1 MMVTGLRSSRPW
13 QEAKM
18 SVAPDTLDLHPRRP
32 SQVSVPVPDIPP
44 DPELRARLRG
54 CSVAIIGCG
63 GLGSNVAEM
72 LVRSGIGRLTL
83 IDFDTVDESNLNRQ
97 FFFRDQIG
105 MPKVVALAE
114 NLRRIRSDVRLDLVQ
129 ERVTQE
135 NLVGL
140 VRGAC
145 AIVEAV
151 DGAEVKAMIVNTC
164 LAELPGIPLV
174 TASGLAGYGSTNA
187 IVTERMADNLYVV
200 GDLTSDVRDG
210 HPLFASR
217 VMAAAAAEAHA
228 VVRVLLGYPE
238 P

>member
-1 MMVTGLRSSRPW
+1 MCAAS
-13 QEAKM
+13 
-18 SVAPDTLDLHPRRP
+18 DTFDLHPHRP
-32 SQVSVPVPDIPP
+32 EQVAVEVPDTAL
-44 DPELRARLRG
+44 DPELRARLHA
-54 CSVAIIGCG
+54 CTVAIIGCG

-83 IDFDTVDESNLNRQ
+83 VDFDTVDERNLNRQ

-105 MPKVVALAE
+105 MPKVIALAE
-114 NLRRIRSDVRLDLVQ
+114 NLQRIRSDVRLDLVQ
-129 ERVTQE
+129 DRVTPE

-151 DGAEVKAMIVNTC
+151 DEAGVKAMIVNTC
-164 LAELPGIPLV
+164 MAELPEVPLV

-217 VMAAAAAEAHA
+217 VMTAAAAQAHA
-228 VVRVLLGYPE
+228 VVRVLLGYRE

>member
-1 MMVTGLRSSRPW
+1 
-13 QEAKM
+13 M
-18 SVAPDTLDLHPRRP
+18 SATSDTFDLHPHRP
-32 SQVSVPVPDIPP
+32 ERVAVEVPDTAL
-44 DPELRARLRG
+44 DPELRARLHG
-54 CSVAIIGCG
+54 CTVAIIGCG

-72 LVRSGIGRLTL
+72 LVRSGVGRLTL
-83 IDFDTVDESNLNRQ
+83 VDFDAVDERNLNRQ

-105 MPKVVALAE
+105 MPKVIALAE
-114 NLRRIRSDVRLDLVQ
+114 NLQRIRSDVRLDLVQ
-129 ERVTQE
+129 DRVTPE

-151 DGAEVKAMIVNTC
+151 DEAGVKAMIVNTC
-164 LAELPGIPLV
+164 LAELPDIPLV

-187 IVTERMADNLYVV
+187 IVTERMADGLYVV

-217 VMAAAAAEAHA
+217 VMAAAAAQAHA
-228 VVRVLLGYPE
+228 VVRVLLGYRE

>member
-1 MMVTGLRSSRPW
+1 MI
-13 QEAKM
+13 
-18 SVAPDTLDLHPRRP
+18 APDTLDSHPHRP
-32 SQVSVPVPDIPP
+32 DEVSVPVPDTVL

-54 CSVAIIGCG
+54 CTVAIIGCG

-72 LVRSGIGRLTL
+72 LVRSGVGRLTL
-83 IDFDTVDESNLNRQ
+83 VDFDTVDERNLNRQ

-105 MPKVVALAE
+105 MPKVTALAE
-114 NLRRIRSDVRLDLVQ
+114 NLQRIRSDVRLDLLQ
-129 ERVTQE
+129 DRMSPD
-135 NLVGL
+135 NLLSIVK
-140 VRGAC
+140 GAC

-151 DGAEVKAMIVNTC
+151 DEAETKAMIVNTC
-164 LAELPGIPLV
+164 LAAMPDVPLV

-187 IVTERMADNLYVV
+187 IVTECMADNLYVV

-217 VMAAAAAEAHA
+217 VMAAAAAQAHA
-228 VVRVLLGYPE
+228 VVRVLLGYRE

>member
-1 MMVTGLRSSRPW
+1 
-13 QEAKM
+13 M
-18 SVAPDTLDLHPRRP
+18 SATSDTFDLHPYRP
-32 SQVSVPVPDIPP
+32 ERVAVEVPDTAL
-44 DPELRARLRG
+44 DPELRARLHE
-54 CSVAIIGCG
+54 CTVAIIGCG

-72 LVRSGIGRLTL
+72 LARSGVGRLTL
-83 IDFDTVDESNLNRQ
+83 VDFDTVDERNLNRQ

-105 MPKVVALAE
+105 MPKVIALAE
-114 NLRRIRSDVRLDLVQ
+114 NLQRIRSDVRLDLVQ
-129 ERVTQE
+129 DRVTPE

-151 DGAEVKAMIVNTC
+151 DEAGVKAMIVNTC
-164 LAELPGIPLV
+164 LAELPDIPLV

-187 IVTERMADNLYVV
+187 IVTERMADGLYVV

-217 VMAAAAAEAHA
+217 VMAAAAAQAHA
-228 VVRVLLGYPE
+228 VVRVLLGYRE

>member
-1 MMVTGLRSSRPW
+1 MI
-13 QEAKM
+13 
-18 SVAPDTLDLHPRRP
+18 APDTLELHPHRP
-32 SQVSVPVPDIPP
+32 AEVSVPVPDTAL

-54 CSVAIIGCG
+54 CTVAIIGCG

-72 LVRSGIGRLTL
+72 LVRSGVGRLTL
-83 IDFDTVDESNLNRQ
+83 VDFDTVDERNLNRQ

-114 NLRRIRSDVRLDLVQ
+114 NLRRIRSDVRLDLLQ
-129 ERVTQE
+129 DRVTPE
-135 NLVGL
+135 NLLGV

-151 DGAEVKAMIVNTC
+151 DDAGAKAMIVNTC
-164 LAELPGIPLV
+164 LTELPDVPLV

-217 VMAAAAAEAHA
+217 VMAAAAAQAHA
-228 VVRVLLGYPE
+228 VIRVLLGYPE

>member
-1 MMVTGLRSSRPW
+1 MG
-13 QEAKM
+13 
-18 SVAPDTLDLHPRRP
+18 APDTLDLHPHHPER
-32 SQVSVPVPDIPP
+32 VAVEVPDAAL
-44 DPELRARLRG
+44 DLELRARLRG
-54 CSVAIIGCG
+54 CTVAIIGCG

-83 IDFDTVDESNLNRQ
+83 VDFDVVDERNLNRQ

-105 MPKVVALAE
+105 MPKVTALAE
-114 NLRRIRSDVRLDLVQ
+114 NLQRIRSDVRLDLVTG
-129 ERVTQE
+129 RVTE
-135 NLVGL
+135 ANLIAI
-140 VRGAC
+140 VRGSC

-151 DGAEVKAMIVNTC
+151 DEADTKAMILNTC
-164 LAELPGIPLV
+164 LTELPDVPLV

-187 IVTERMADNLYVV
+187 IVTERMAENLYVV
-200 GDLTSDVRDG
+200 GDLMSDVRDG

-217 VMAAAAAEAHA
+217 VMAAAAAQAHA

>member
-1 MMVTGLRSSRPW
+1 
-13 QEAKM
+13 M
-18 SVAPDTLDLHPRRP
+18 SDEHAAAVAPGLHPHRP
-32 SQVSVPVPDIPP
+32 EHVEVEVPDTSL
-44 DPELRARLRG
+44 DPELRARLRE
-54 CSVAIIGCG
+54 CTVAIIGCG

-72 LVRSGIGRLTL
+72 LVRSGVGRLVL
-83 IDFDTVDESNLNRQ
+83 VDFDVVDERNLNRQ

-105 MPKVVALAE
+105 MPKVIALAE
-114 NLRRIRSDVRLDLVQ
+114 NLRRIRSDVRLDTVQ
-129 ERVTQE
+129 ERASAET
-135 NLVGL
+135 LVGIS
-140 VRGAC
+140 RGAC

-151 DGAEVKAMIVNTC
+151 DDAATKAMIVNTA
-164 LAELPGIPLV
+164 LERLPEIPLV

-217 VMAAAAAEAHA
+217 VMAAAAAQAHA

>member
-1 MMVTGLRSSRPW
+1 
-13 QEAKM
+13 M
-18 SVAPDTLDLHPRRP
+18 SPTPDSFDLHPHRP
-32 SQVSVPVPDIPP
+32 ERVAVEVPSAALDS
-44 DPELRARLRG
+44 ESRARLHG
-54 CSVAIIGCG
+54 CTVAIIGCG

-72 LVRSGIGRLTL
+72 LVRSGVGRLTL
-83 IDFDTVDESNLNRQ
+83 VDFDTVDERNLNRQ

-105 MPKVVALAE
+105 MPKVIALAE
-114 NLRRIRSDVRLDLVQ
+114 NLQRIRSDVRLDLVQ
-129 ERVTQE
+129 DRVTPE

-151 DGAEVKAMIVNTC
+151 DEAGVKAMIVNTC
-164 LAELPGIPLV
+164 LAELPDIPLV

-187 IVTERMADNLYVV
+187 IVTERMADGLYVV

-217 VMAAAAAEAHA
+217 VMAAAAAQAHA
-228 VVRVLLGYPE
+228 VVRVLLGYRE

>member
-1 MMVTGLRSSRPW
+1 MT
-13 QEAKM
+13 
-18 SVAPDTLDLHPRRP
+18 DTLHVPLPADLHPHRP
-32 SQVSVPVPDIPP
+32 AHVDVEVPEIRL
-44 DPELRARLRG
+44 DPELRARLRE
-54 CSVAIIGCG
+54 CTVAIIGCG

-83 IDFDTVDESNLNRQ
+83 VDFDVVDERNLNRQ
-97 FFFRDQIG
+97 FFFRDQVG
-105 MPKVVALAE
+105 MPKVIALSE
-114 NLRRIRSDVRLDLVQ
+114 NLQRIRSDVRLDLVA
-129 ERVTQE
+129 ERVTAA

-140 VRGAC
+140 VRSAC
-145 AIVEAV
+145 AVVEAV
-151 DGAEVKAMIVNTC
+151 DEAGTKAMIVNTV
-164 LAELPGIPLV
+164 LAQLPDVPLV

-187 IVTERMADNLYVV
+187 IVTERMAENLYVV

-217 VMAAAAAEAHA
+217 VMAAAAAQAHA

>member
-1 MMVTGLRSSRPW
+1 
-13 QEAKM
+13 M
-18 SVAPDTLDLHPRRP
+18 SPTSDSFDLHPHRP
-32 SQVSVPVPDIPP
+32 ERVAVEVPDTAL
-44 DPELRARLRG
+44 DPELRARLHG
-54 CSVAIIGCG
+54 CTVAIIGCG

-72 LVRSGIGRLTL
+72 LVRSGVGRLTL
-83 IDFDTVDESNLNRQ
+83 VDFDTVDEGNLNRQ

-105 MPKVVALAE
+105 MPKVIALAE
-114 NLRRIRSDVRLDLVQ
+114 NLQRIRSDVRLDLVQ
-129 ERVTQE
+129 DRVTPE

-151 DGAEVKAMIVNTC
+151 DEAGVKAMIVNTC
-164 LAELPGIPLV
+164 LAELPDIPLV

-187 IVTERMADNLYVV
+187 IVTERMADGLYVV

-217 VMAAAAAEAHA
+217 VMAAAAAQAHA
-228 VVRVLLGYPE
+228 VVRVLLGYRE

>member
-1 MMVTGLRSSRPW
+1 MDEPRAQADG
-13 QEAKM
+13 
-18 SVAPDTLDLHPRRP
+18 LDLHPRRP
-32 SQVSVPVPDIPP
+32 EQVAVEVPDIAL
-44 DPELRARLRG
+44 DPTLRARLRT
-54 CSVAIIGCG
+54 CTVAIIGCG

-72 LVRSGIGRLTL
+72 LVRSGVGRLTL
-83 IDFDTVDESNLNRQ
+83 IDFDTVDECNLNRQ

-114 NLRRIRSDVRLDLVQ
+114 NLQRIRFDVRLDLVA
-129 ERVTQE
+129 ERVTRE
-135 NLVGL
+135 NLMGL

-151 DGAEVKAMIVNTC
+151 DEAAVKAMILNVC
-164 LAELPGIPLV
+164 LTELPDVPLV

-187 IVTERMADNLYVV
+187 IVTERMAENLYVV
-200 GDLTSDVRDG
+200 GDLTSDIRDG

-217 VMAAAAAEAHA
+217 VMAAAAAQAHA
-228 VVRVLLGYPE
+228 VVRVLLGYLE

>member
-1 MMVTGLRSSRPW
+1 MTASEM
-13 QEAKM
+13 
-18 SVAPDTLDLHPRRP
+18 LDLHLRRP
-32 SQVSVPVPDIPP
+32 NEAAVPVPDTAL

-54 CSVAIIGCG
+54 CTVAIIGCG

-72 LVRSGIGRLTL
+72 LVRSGVGRLTL
-83 IDFDTVDESNLNRQ
+83 ADFDTVDECNLNRQ

-105 MPKVVALAE
+105 MPKVIALAD
-114 NLRRIRSDVRLDLVQ
+114 NLQRIRSDVRLDLVQ
-129 ERVTQE
+129 DRVTPE
-135 NLVGL
+135 NLLAV
-140 VRGAC
+140 VRGAY

-151 DGAEVKAMIVNTC
+151 DDTGAKAMIVNTC
-164 LAELPGIPLV
+164 VAELPDVPLV

-217 VMAAAAAEAHA
+217 VMAAAAAQAHA

>member
-1 MMVTGLRSSRPW
+1 MSDERAQTVVPELHPHRP
-13 QEAKM
+13 EH
-18 SVAPDTLDLHPRRP
+18 VEVEVPDTALDP
-32 SQVSVPVPDIPP
+32 Q
-44 DPELRARLRG
+44 LRARLRE
-54 CSVAIIGCG
+54 CTVAIVGCG

-83 IDFDTVDESNLNRQ
+83 MDFDVVDECNLNRQ

-105 MPKVVALAE
+105 VPKVVALAE
-114 NLRRIRSDVRLDLVQ
+114 NLRRIRSDVRLDLVA
-129 ERVTQE
+129 ERVTE
-135 NLVGL
+135 ANIIELVG
-140 VRGAC
+140 GAC

-151 DGAEVKAMIVNTC
+151 DGADTKAMILNTC
-164 LAELPGIPLV
+164 LSGLPDVPLV

-187 IVTERMADNLYVV
+187 IVTERMAENLYVV
-200 GDLTSDVRDG
+200 GDLASDIRDG

-217 VMAAAAAEAHA
+217 VMAAAAAQAHA

>member
-1 MMVTGLRSSRPW
+1 MI
-13 QEAKM
+13 
-18 SVAPDTLDLHPRRP
+18 APDTLELHPHRP
-32 SQVSVPVPDIPP
+32 AEVSVPVPDTAL

-54 CSVAIIGCG
+54 CTVAIIGCG

-72 LVRSGIGRLTL
+72 LVRSGVGRLTL
-83 IDFDTVDESNLNRQ
+83 VDFDTVDERNLNRQ

-105 MPKVVALAE
+105 MPKVIALAE
-114 NLRRIRSDVRLDLVQ
+114 NLRRIRSDVRLDLLQ
-129 ERVTQE
+129 DRVTPE
-135 NLVGL
+135 NLLGV

-145 AIVEAV
+145 AIVEAA
-151 DGAEVKAMIVNTC
+151 DDAGVKAMIVNTG
-164 LAELPGIPLV
+164 LAELPDVPLV

-217 VMAAAAAEAHA
+217 VMAAAAAQAHA
-228 VVRVLLGYPE
+228 VIRVLLGYPE

>member
-1 MMVTGLRSSRPW
+1 MN
-13 QEAKM
+13 EAHDPAD
-18 SVAPDTLDLHPRRP
+18 VFDLHPHRP
-32 SQVSVPVPDIPP
+32 ERVAVEVPDTTL
-44 DPELRARLRG
+44 DPTLRARLRT
-54 CSVAIIGCG
+54 CTVAIIGCG

-72 LVRSGIGRLTL
+72 LVRSGVGRLTL
-83 IDFDTVDESNLNRQ
+83 ADFDTVDERNLNRQ

-105 MPKVVALAE
+105 MRKVVALAE
-114 NLRRIRSDVRLDLVQ
+114 NLQRIRSDVRLDLVA
-129 ERVTQE
+129 ERATQE
-135 NLVGL
+135 NLIGL

-151 DGAEVKAMIVNTC
+151 DDSDVKAMILNTC
-164 LAELPGIPLV
+164 LTELPDVPLV

-187 IVTERMADNLYVV
+187 IVTERMAENLYVV

-217 VMAAAAAEAHA
+217 VMAAAAAQAHA

>member
-1 MMVTGLRSSRPW
+1 
-13 QEAKM
+13 M
-18 SVAPDTLDLHPRRP
+18 SATTDTFDLHPHRP
-32 SQVSVPVPDIPP
+32 ERVAVEVPDTAL
-44 DPELRARLRG
+44 DPELRARLHG
-54 CSVAIIGCG
+54 CTVAIIGCG

-72 LVRSGIGRLTL
+72 LVRSGVGRLTL
-83 IDFDTVDESNLNRQ
+83 VDFDTVDERNLNRQ

-105 MPKVVALAE
+105 MPKVIALAE
-114 NLRRIRSDVRLDLVQ
+114 NLQRIRSDVRLDLVQ
-129 ERVTQE
+129 DRVTPE

-151 DGAEVKAMIVNTC
+151 DEAGVKAMIVNTC
-164 LAELPGIPLV
+164 LAELPDIPLV

-187 IVTERMADNLYVV
+187 IVTERMADGLYVV

-217 VMAAAAAEAHA
+217 VMAAAAAQAHA
-228 VVRVLLGYPE
+228 VVRVLLGYRE